1 MSNRILVVGLG
12 RFGTALAL
20 GLADRG
26 AEVLA
31 VDRLMAPVEAIKDA
45 VTHAVELDSTEPAAL
60 NSVEAG
66 KCRVAV
72 VAIGEEFEMA
82 VLSVAALKEIGVRRI
97 LARARNPLQARIL
110 RAVGADETIEVET
123 EIGRRI
129 AESLTSGK

>member
-12 RFGTALAL
+12 RFGTALAS
-20 GLADRG
+20 GLAERG
-26 AEVLA
+26 CEVLG
-31 VDRLMAPVEAIKDA
+31 VDRVMAPVEALKDVIA
-45 VTHAVELDSTEPAAL
+45 HAVELDSTDPAAL
-60 NSVEAG
+60 HSVEAG

-82 VLSVAALKEIGVRRI
+82 VLCVAALKEVGVPRI
-97 LARARNPLQARIL
+97 LARARNPRQARIL

-129 AESLTSGK
+129 AEALAKG

>member
-20 GLADRG
+20 GLAERG
-26 AEVLA
+26 SEVLA
-31 VDRLMAPVEAIKDA
+31 VDRLMGPVEAVKDA
-45 VTHAVELDSTEPAAL
+45 VTHAVELDSTDPVAL

-97 LARARNPLQARIL
+97 LARARNPLHARIL